1 MPLELG
7 PDVAVTRDSDG
18 VVRALNHVQAPY
30 GGRRGVKPADLVVA
44 YLGDAAEVYGL
55 DAEVALE
62 PVEESSPDP
71 GDTTSRLVLAE
82 QKSLMGATTFGFAQR
97 LGGLPIWEAGV
108 SVLAQERPPRVVSS
122 QSQFRRD
129 VKVDW
134 IKGKPKLDPRKPA
147 PAALAKLLG
156 IGDAKQFGLKVN
168 GPARWW
174 LVRFERAR
182 RTDPESRA
190 VGPRGRS
197 QGPPTLVLP
206 EVDPRIEEGVHYPAL
221 EVLFTLAL
229 PTWGRL
235 NWRAFVEPVTGSV
248 LYVRAFVACATGRVY
263 HTDPTVQTGNLSL
276 RARSASTTDLD
287 NQRSTDTLL
296 GLVAPS
302 GTPTSITQSLRG
314 EFVVIQDTDAPTAAP
329 PTTASPFFFDFSSPT
344 DGFAA
349 TATYFHADACFRL
362 VRNLGFN
369 VATYFNGTTFPVPVD
384 HRGMTAVNARCE
396 GNTAGNGVG
405 KFRFGPC
412 DTGTTVGMGAEGRT
426 VYHEF
431 GHALLWD
438 NVMWPNF
445 GFAHSAG
452 DALAMIVTDPHTLI
466 TGSDRFIVFT
476 FCPLSMNPAD
486 DRRADRLPADGW
498 AWGGAQDTGGY
509 PSEEILTTTLFRV
522 YRSLGG
528 DSVQQ
533 SLQEFASRYCLYLII
548 RAIGSLATSPITPTL
563 EPDAFADPLM
573 AADRL
578 TTSFEGYSGGA
589 MHKVVRWSFERQG
602 LYQPPGAATPVTA
615 PGAPPDVDVYIDDGR
630 NGEYQ
635 FRENFWDTTE
645 IWNRR
650 AADGGTTHEDPVV
663 GWTNYAYV
671 RIRNRGTIPATGIT
685 VRGYH
690 SRPMTGLVW
699 PGDWAAMTTASLP
712 GPASLAPGA
721 AAVVGPFEWTP
732 NTVGHECMLMIVSA
746 AGDRSVVDSP
756 GGTVTGG
763 SIPHWRLVPHD
774 NNIAQRNVAPIA
786 GFRTESLIKSLS
798 EKVFWIKHPEEARRP
813 VVVLID
819 VKLPELLKKLG
830 WDIGLKGVKR
840 PRFTLKPGQQ
850 VKVQLVATPGKPVTP
865 KLIKEQRRPPRID
878 VAVEMDGIVVGGMT
892 FPIDPKRKD

>member
-30 GGRRGVKPADLVVA
+30 GGRRGVKPADLAAA
-44 YLGDAAEVYGL
+44 YLGDAAEVFGL
-55 DAEVALE
+55 DATIMLEEV
-62 PVEESSPDP
+62 PDQGPDP
-71 GDTTSRLVLAE
+71 GDTTNRLVLAE
-82 QKSLMGATTFGFAQR
+82 QKSLMGATTLGFQQR

-108 SVLAQERPPRVVSS
+108 SLLVQERPPQVISS
-122 QSQFRRD
+122 QSQYRRD

-134 IKGKPKLDPRKPA
+134 IKGKPKLDPRKPS
-147 PAALAKLLG
+147 PTALAKLLG
-156 IGDAKQFGLKVN
+156 VGDPKQFALKVN

-174 LVRFERAR
+174 LYRFERAKR
-182 RTDPESRA
+182 KDPEAQSEKR
-190 VGPRGRS
+190 RGRA

-206 EVDPRIEEGVHYPAL
+206 EVDPRIEEGVHYAAL
-221 EVLFTLAL
+221 EVLFRLAV
-229 PTWGRL
+229 PSWGAL
-235 NWRAFVEPVTGSV
+235 NWRALIEPVTGSV
-248 LYVRAFVACATGRVY
+248 LYLRAFVACATGRVY
-263 HTDPTVQTGNLSL
+263 RTDPTVQTGNLSL
-276 RARSASTTDLD
+276 RARSASVMDLD
-287 NQRSTDTLL
+287 NQRSTLTLP
-296 GLVAPS
+296 GLEAPS
-302 GTPTSITQSLRG
+302 GSPARQALRG
-314 EFVVIQDTDAPTAAP
+314 NFVVIQDTNPPTSAP
-329 PTTASPFFFDFSSPT
+329 PTTTSPFFFDFSSPT

-349 TATYFHADACFRL
+349 AATYFHADSCFRM
-362 VRNLGFN
+362 VQNLGFT

-384 HRGMTAVNARCE
+384 HRGRTDVNANCE
-396 GNTAGNGVG
+396 GNAAGNGVG
-405 KFRFGPC
+405 RMRFGPC
-412 DTGTTVGMGAEGRT
+412 DTGTTVGMGTEGRT

-438 NVMWPNF
+438 NVASPNF

-452 DALAMIVTDPHTLI
+452 DSLAMIVTDPHTLI

-476 FCPLSMNPAD
+476 FCPLGTTAAA
-486 DRRADRLPADGW
+486 DRRADRLPAGGW
-498 AWGGAQDTGGY
+498 AWGGVQDVGGY

-533 SLQEFASRYCLYLII
+533 SLQEFASRYCLYLIV
-548 RAIGSLATSPITPTL
+548 RAIGSLATAPITPTP
-563 EPDAFADPLM
+563 EPDNFADALM
-573 AADRL
+573 AADRV

-602 LYQPPGAATPVTA
+602 LYQPPGTPTPITGA
-615 PGAPPDVDVYIDDGR
+615 GAPPAVDVYIDDGR

-635 FRENFWDTTE
+635 FRENFWDTTD

-663 GWTNYAYV
+663 GATNYAYCI
-671 RIRNRGTIPATGIT
+671 IRNRGTTPAAGIT

-690 SRPMTGLVW
+690 SRPMTGLIW
-699 PGDWAAMTTASLP
+699 PADWAAMTTASLP
-712 GPASLAPGA
+712 GPASLLPGA
-721 AAVVGPFEWTP
+721 NAMIGPFEWTP

-746 AGDRSVVDSP
+746 TGDRSVVDSP

-786 GFRTESLIKSLS
+786 GFRTESLVKSLS
-798 EKVFWIKHPEEARRP
+798 EKVFWIKHPEEAKRP

-840 PRFTLKPGQQ
+840 PRFKLAPGQQ
-850 VKVQLVATPGKPVTP
+850 VKVSLVATPGDPITP
-865 KLIKEQRRPPRID
+865 KLINEQRRPPRID
-878 VAVEMDGIVVGGMT
+878 VNVEMDGVVVGGMT
-892 FPIDPKRKD
+892 FPIDPKRKG

>member
-30 GGRRGVKPADLVVA
+30 VGRRGVKPAELAAA
-44 YLGDAAEVYGL
+44 YLEDAAEVFGL
-55 DAEVALE
+55 DAEITLE
-62 PVEESSPDP
+62 EVSDSGPDP
-71 GDTTSRLVLAE
+71 GDTRNRLVLAE
-82 QKSLMGATTFGFAQR
+82 QKSLMGASTLGFQQR

-108 SVLAQERPPRVVSS
+108 SLLAQERPPQVVLARS
-122 QSQFRRD
+122 QYRRD

-134 IKGKPKLDPRKPA
+134 IKGKPKLDPRKPT

-156 IGDAKQFGLKVN
+156 VGDPKQFALKIN
-168 GPARWW
+168 GPAQWW
-174 LVRFERAR
+174 LYRFERAQR
-182 RTDPESRA
+182 KDPESRSKDQ
-190 VGPRGRS
+190 RGRS

-221 EVLFTLAL
+221 EVLFRLAV
-229 PTWGRL
+229 PSWGAL

-248 LYVRAFVACATGRVY
+248 LYLRAFVACATGRVY
-263 HTDPTVQTGNLSL
+263 PTDPTVQTGNLSL

-287 NQRSTDTLL
+287 NQRSTLTLP
-296 GLVAPS
+296 GLEAPTGS
-302 GTPTSITQSLRG
+302 PARQALRG
-314 EFVVIQDTDAPTAAP
+314 NFVVIQDTNPPTSAP
-329 PTTASPFFFDFSSPT
+329 PTTISPFFFDFSSPT

-349 TATYFHADACFRL
+349 AATYFHADACFRL
-362 VRNLGFN
+362 VQNLGFT

-384 HRGMTAVNARCE
+384 HRGRTDVNANCE

-405 KFRFGPC
+405 RFRFGPC
-412 DTGTTVGMGAEGRT
+412 DTGTTVGMGTEGRT

-438 NVMWPNF
+438 NVNSPNF

-452 DALAMIVTDPHTLI
+452 DSLAMIVTDPHTLI

-476 FCPLSMNPAD
+476 FCPLGTTAAA
-486 DRRADRLPADGW
+486 DRRADRLPGDGW
-498 AWGGAQDTGGY
+498 AWGGMRDTGGY
-509 PSEEILTTTLFRV
+509 PSEEILTSTLFRV

-533 SLQEFASRYCLYLII
+533 SLQEFASRYSCYLII
-548 RAIGSLATSPITPTL
+548 KSIGALAGSPITPTP
-563 EPDAFADPLM
+563 EPDDYADELM

-578 TTSFEGYSGGA
+578 TTNFEGYSGGA
-589 MHKVVRWSFERQG
+589 MHKVVRWSFEKQG

-615 PGAPPDVDVYIDDGR
+615 PGAPPDVDVYINDGR

-645 IWNRR
+645 IWNRS
-650 AADGGTTHEDPVV
+650 APDAGLTHQEPVV
-663 GWTNYAYV
+663 GATNYAYV
-671 RIRNRGTIPATGIT
+671 IIRNRGTTPATGIT

-690 SRPMTGLVW
+690 SRPMTGLIW
-699 PGDWAAMTTASLP
+699 PADWAPMSTASLP
-712 GPASLAPGA
+712 GPASLAAGA
-721 AAVVGPFEWTP
+721 NAMIGPFEWTP

-746 AGDRSVVDSP
+746 TGDRSVVDSP

-798 EKVFWIKHPEEARRP
+798 ERVFWIKHPEEAKRP

-819 VKLPELLKKLG
+819 VKLPPLLAKLG
-830 WDIGLKGVKR
+830 WDIDLKGVKR

-850 VKVQLVATPGKPVTP
+850 VKVALVATPGEPITP
-865 KLIKEQRRPPRID
+865 KLINAQRRPPRID
-878 VAVEMDGIVVGGMT
+878 VNIELDGIVAGGMT
-892 FPIDPKRKD
+892 FPIDPKWKG

>member
-30 GGRRGVKPADLVVA
+30 EGRRGVKPADLAAA
-44 YLGDAAEVYGL
+44 YLGDAAEVFGL
-55 DAEVALE
+55 DATIMLE
-62 PVEESSPDP
+62 QVSDQGPDP
-71 GDTTSRLVLAE
+71 DDTTNRLVLAE
-82 QKSLMGATTFGFAQR
+82 EKSLMGATTLGFAQR

-108 SVLAQERPPRVVSS
+108 SVLVQERPPQVVSA
-122 QSQFRRD
+122 QSQYRRD

-134 IKGKPKLDPRKPA
+134 VKGRPKLDPKKPT
-147 PAALAKLLG
+147 PAALAKLLRV
-156 IGDAKQFGLKVN
+156 GDPKQFALKIN

-174 LVRFERAR
+174 LYRFERAER
-182 RTDPESRA
+182 VDPEARKP
-190 VGPRGRS
+190 GLKGRS

-221 EVLFTLAL
+221 EVLFRLAV
-229 PTWGRL
+229 PSWGAL
-235 NWRAFVEPVTGSV
+235 NWRAFIEPVTGSV
-248 LYVRAFVACATGRVY
+248 LYLRAFVACATGRVY
-263 HTDPTVQTGNLSL
+263 RTDPTVQTGNLSL

-287 NQRSTDTLL
+287 NQRSTLSL
-296 GLVAPS
+296 PGLVAPS
-302 GTPTSITQSLRG
+302 GSPATQALRG
-314 EFVVIQDTDAPTAAP
+314 EFVVIQDTNPPAGAP
-329 PTTASPFFFDFSSPT
+329 PTTTSPFFFDFSSPT

-362 VRNLGFN
+362 VQNLGFT
-369 VATYFNGTTFPVPVD
+369 VSTYFNGTTFPVPVD
-384 HRGMTAVNARCE
+384 HRGRPDVNASCE
-396 GNTAGNGVG
+396 GNAAGNGVG
-405 KFRFGPC
+405 RMRFGPC
-412 DTGTTVGMGAEGRT
+412 DTGTTVGMGTEGRT

-438 NVMWPNF
+438 NVNSPNF

-466 TGSDRFIVFT
+466 TGTDRFIIFT
-476 FCPLSMNPAD
+476 FCPLGTTAAA
-486 DRRADRLPADGW
+486 DRRADRLPSAGW
-498 AWGGAQDTGGY
+498 AWGGMQDTGGY

-533 SLQEFASRYCLYLII
+533 SLQEFASRYCNYLII
-548 RAIGSLATSPITPTL
+548 RAIGSLATAPITPTP
-563 EPDAFADPLM
+563 EPDDFANALM

-578 TTSFEGYSGGA
+578 TTSFEGFSGGA
-589 MHKVVRWSFERQG
+589 MHKVVRWSFEKQG
-602 LYQPPGAATPVTA
+602 LYQPPGAATPVTL
-615 PGAPPDVDVYIDDGR
+615 PGAPPAVDVYINDGR

-663 GWTNYAYV
+663 GSTNYAYV
-671 RIRNRGTIPATGIT
+671 IIRNRGTMPATGIT
-685 VRGYH
+685 VRGFH
-690 SRPMTGLVW
+690 SRPMTGLIW
-699 PGDWAAMTTASLP
+699 PADWAPMTTASLP

-721 AAVVGPFEWTP
+721 NAMIGPFEWTP

-756 GGTVTGG
+756 GGTVTGA

-786 GFRTESLIKSLS
+786 AFRTESLIKSLS
-798 EKVFWIKHPEEARRP
+798 ERVFWIKHPEWSKRP

-819 VKLPELLKKLG
+819 VELPPLLAKLG

-840 PRFTLKPGQQ
+840 SRFTLKPGQQ
-850 VKVQLVATPGKPVTP
+850 VKVALVATPGEPITP
-865 KLIKEQRRPPRID
+865 KLIQAQRRPPRID
-878 VAVEMDGIVVGGMT
+878 VNIEMDGILVGGMT
-892 FPIDPKRKD
+892 FPLDPKRKE

>member
-7 PDVAVTRDSDG
+7 PDVAVTTDSDG

-30 GGRRGVKPADLVVA
+30 LGRRGVKPPELAVA
-44 YLGDAAEVYGL
+44 YLEDAAEVFGL
-55 DAEVALE
+55 DAEITLE
-62 PVEESSPDP
+62 EVQDSSPDP
-71 GDTTSRLVLAE
+71 GDTRNRLVLAE
-82 QKSLMGATTFGFAQR
+82 QKSQMGATTLGFAQR

-108 SVLAQERPPRVVSS
+108 SVLAQEQPPQVILARS
-122 QSQFRRD
+122 QYRRE

-134 IKGKPKLDPRKPA
+134 LKGKPKLDPKKPT

-156 IGDAKQFGLKVN
+156 VGDPKQFALKIN

-174 LVRFERAR
+174 LYRFERAQR
-182 RTDPESRA
+182 KDPESRSKDQ
-190 VGPRGRS
+190 RGRS

-206 EVDPRIEEGVHYPAL
+206 EVDPQIEEGVHYPAL
-221 EVLFTLAL
+221 EVLFRLAV
-229 PTWGRL
+229 PSWGAL

-248 LYVRAFVACATGRVY
+248 LYLRAFVACATGRVY
-263 HTDPTVQTGNLSL
+263 PTDPTVQTGNLSL

-287 NQRSTDTLL
+287 NQRSTLTLP
-296 GLVAPS
+296 GLEAPTGS
-302 GTPTSITQSLRG
+302 PARQALRG
-314 EFVVIQDTDAPTAAP
+314 NFVVIQDTNPPTSAP
-329 PTTASPFFFDFSSPT
+329 PTTISPFFFDFSSPT

-349 TATYFHADACFRL
+349 AATYFHADACFRL
-362 VRNLGFN
+362 VQNLGFT

-384 HRGMTAVNARCE
+384 HRGRTDVNANCE
-396 GNTAGNGVG
+396 GNTTGNGVAR
-405 KFRFGPC
+405 FRFGPC
-412 DTGTTVGMGAEGRT
+412 DTGTTVGMGTEGRT

-438 NVMWPNF
+438 NVNSPNF

-452 DALAMIVTDPHTLI
+452 DSLAMIVTDPHTLI

-476 FCPLSMNPAD
+476 FCPLGTTAAA
-486 DRRADRLPADGW
+486 DRRADRLPGDGW
-498 AWGGAQDTGGY
+498 AWGGMRDTGGY
-509 PSEEILTTTLFRV
+509 PSEEILTSTLFRV

-533 SLQEFASRYCLYLII
+533 SLQEFASRYSCYLII
-548 RAIGSLATSPITPTL
+548 KSIGALAGSPITPTP
-563 EPDAFADPLM
+563 EPDDYADELV

-578 TTSFEGYSGGA
+578 TTNFEGYSGGA
-589 MHKVVRWSFERQG
+589 MHKVVRWSFEKQG

-615 PGAPPDVDVYIDDGR
+615 PGAPPDVDVYINDGR

-663 GWTNYAYV
+663 GSTNFAYV
-671 RIRNRGTIPATGIT
+671 IIRNRGTLPATGIT

-690 SRPMTGLVW
+690 SRPMTGLIW
-699 PGDWAAMTTASLP
+699 PADWAPMTTASLP

-721 AAVVGPFEWTP
+721 NAMIGPFEWTP

-746 AGDRSVVDSP
+746 TGDRSVVDSP

-798 EKVFWIKHPEEARRP
+798 ERVFWIKHPEEAKRP

-819 VKLPELLKKLG
+819 VELPPLLAKLG

-850 VKVQLVATPGKPVTP
+850 VKVALVATPGKPITP
-865 KLIKEQRRPPRID
+865 KLIQAQRRPPRID
-878 VAVEMDGIVVGGMT
+878 VNIEMDGIVVGGMT
-892 FPIDPKRKD
+892 FPIDPKRKE